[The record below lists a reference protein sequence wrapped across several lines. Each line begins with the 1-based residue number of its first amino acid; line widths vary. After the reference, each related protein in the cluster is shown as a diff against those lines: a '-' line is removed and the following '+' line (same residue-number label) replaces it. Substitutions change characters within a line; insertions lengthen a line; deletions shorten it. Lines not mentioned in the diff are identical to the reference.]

1 MALRAGKKIKAAAS
15 SFQQER
21 TKRIKARQRRKSK
34 KQQEKTKRVQARQ
47 TGKTTR
53 TADRQMGKVGKAQA
67 IGQGGGYIGRQDMFG
82 RVGEAAIKAG
92 TAAATGGASL
102 LGDGLGGLMGGL
114 PMMPGESQITNGSNN
129 YEDDETESTEEEWYE
144 NPLILGGIAIG
155 VFFLLN
161 RKK

>member
-1 MALRAGKKIKAAAS
+1 MALRAGKKIKAAAA

-21 TKRIKARQRRKSK
+21 TQRVKARQRRKSR

-67 IGQGGGYIGRQDMFG
+67 IGAGGGYIGRQDMFG
-82 RVGEAAIKAG
+82 RVGEAGIKAG
-92 TAAATGGASL
+92 VAAATGGASVL
-102 LGDGLGGLMGGL
+102 ADGLGGLMGGL
-114 PMMPGESQITNGSNN
+114 PMIPGEGPVNQSSNGSDNG
-129 YEDDETESTEEEWYE
+129 EEETEELWYE
-144 NPLILGGIAIG
+144 NPLVLGGIAIG